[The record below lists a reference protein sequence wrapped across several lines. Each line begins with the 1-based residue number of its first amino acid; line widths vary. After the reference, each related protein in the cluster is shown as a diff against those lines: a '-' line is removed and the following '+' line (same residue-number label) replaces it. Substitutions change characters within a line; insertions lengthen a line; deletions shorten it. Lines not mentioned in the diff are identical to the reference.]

1 MKAPAATANSAV
13 FLFLANS
20 RLSGGQEQQWG
31 NPMTWR
37 KLHSIRGVLLGVA
50 LALASLTGG
59 ARAQNAGPTYGW
71 SFQLTPYLW
80 LAGINGDVE
89 GPHGLSASFDAGIGD
104 VLSHLDGGLM
114 LLGEARYRRWGILVD
129 FDYARLSG
137 TDGSFHPFWVNPRSR
152 RGNISSPSTAPIGSS
167 MPMLSSWTVSRASG
181 SCPSTTI

>member
-1 MKAPAATANSAV
+1 MI
-13 FLFLANS
+13 
-20 RLSGGQEQQWG
+20 E
-31 NPMTWR
+31 R
-37 KLHSIRGVLLGVA
+37 KPHSIRGVFLGIA
-50 LALASLTGG
+50 LVLAPLIGS
-59 ARAQNAGPTYGW
+59 ARAQEAGPSFGW

-137 TDGSFHPFWVNPRSR
+137 TGGERTIL
-152 RGNISSPSTAPIGSS
+152 GQPS
-167 MPMLSSWTVSRASG
+167 L
-181 SCPSTTI
+181 TTREYLVTLEC